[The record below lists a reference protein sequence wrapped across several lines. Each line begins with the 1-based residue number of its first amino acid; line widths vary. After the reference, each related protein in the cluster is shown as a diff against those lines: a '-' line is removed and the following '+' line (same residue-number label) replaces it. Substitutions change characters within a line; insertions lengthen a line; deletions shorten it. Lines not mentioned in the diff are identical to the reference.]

1 MYRDWAGFELFFIEI
16 LKCASLPALLQ
27 IAHRFGAFLDAMP
40 RGAETRRAQAIPP
53 PEKALDF
60 RALPDMA
67 DRSPFAR
74 FLTRHKKGEV
84 LFHEGDEGDTM
95 FIVQSGPVADQ
106 EEGKGRRRRAG
117 LADGEGRL
125 LRRDD
130 ASWSARR
137 APPRPRWL
145 EDGALIAI
153 NGETFGEML
162 RSNPEIAVR
171 MLRKYSIR
179 LREMNTLLEQMGTQ
193 KQAAEQQPVAA
204 PPPLPLPPPVLAPEP
219 VPVPVPLPAAAAV
232 AAQAAAP
239 PAPPPAPQRGRVA
252 VVLPV
257 EPPASGPAGRGTAAV
272 AALRSLAEEMP
283 VLAPPPERPAAAVA
297 TAVGVARVVA
307 EPAPAAFLVS
317 KNTGHQYPV
326 VKNESLLGR
335 FDSVTNT
342 HPDVDL
348 SKEENSRNISR
359 RHARLIHRDSA
370 FFLAEEI
377 GAMNGT
383 FINGQRVAN
392 GVMNPL
398 SDGDE
403 IMLCRV
409 GLVFRLPT

>member
-1 MYRDWAGFELFFIEI
+1 
-16 LKCASLPALLQ
+16 
-27 IAHRFGAFLDAMP
+27 
-40 RGAETRRAQAIPP
+40 
-53 PEKALDF
+53 
-60 RALPDMA
+60 MA

-95 FIVQSGPVADQ
+95 FIVQSGLVSIKKTV
-106 EEGKGRRRRAG
+106 KGGAEVQVSLMEKG
-117 LADGEGRL
+117 DFFGEMTIL
-125 LRRDD
+125 E
-130 ASWSARR
+130 R
-137 APPRPRWL
+137 APRSAKAEMA

-179 LREMNTLLEQMGTQ
+179 LREMNALLEQMGTQ
-193 KQAAEQQPVAA
+193 KQAEEQQPVAA